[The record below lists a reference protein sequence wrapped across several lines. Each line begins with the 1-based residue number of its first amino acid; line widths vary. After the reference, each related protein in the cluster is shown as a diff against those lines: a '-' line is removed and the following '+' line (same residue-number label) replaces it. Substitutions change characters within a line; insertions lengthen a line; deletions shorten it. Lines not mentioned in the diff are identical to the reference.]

1 MRFISLIVLIIVI
14 CFQSLQGFFT
24 IVNWKV
30 NQVEITE
37 KYCVNKA
44 KMNMHCDGKCYLSK
58 QLKLQEDEEQ
68 ADLTKKNLPKLNKL
82 KGLEVFSEFE
92 SLAIIFNT
100 EFELQN
106 KPISEIIQNYTY
118 EEINLCFQPPQF
130 S

>member
-1 MRFISLIVLIIVI
+1 MRLISLIVLIVVI

-68 ADLTKKNLPKLNKL
+68 ADLSKKNLPKLKKL
-82 KGLEVFSEFE
+82 KGIEVFSEFQ
-92 SLAIIFNT
+92 SIAIIFNT

-106 KPISEIIQNYTY
+106 KPISEIIKNYTY
-118 EEINLCFQPPQF
+118 EEINLCFHPPQF